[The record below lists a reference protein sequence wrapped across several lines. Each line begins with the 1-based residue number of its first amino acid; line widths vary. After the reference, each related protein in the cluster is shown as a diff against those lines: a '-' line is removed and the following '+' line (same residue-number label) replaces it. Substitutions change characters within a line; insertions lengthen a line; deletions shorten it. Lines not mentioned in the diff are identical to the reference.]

1 LMDAWCFGSTTILLL
16 LLELWAHWLSCWY

>member
-1 LMDAWCFGSTTILLL
+1 MDAWCFGSTILLLL